1 MTVNCSYLF
10 VESNFRNAFEIKAKD
25 EDYESMDE
33 KLADLLEAKEGVD
46 DKAPNADLKN
56 KYLKKKKY
64 IRTPHGDLESK
75 SFTANC
81 I

>member
-1 MTVNCSYLF
+1 MTI
-10 VESNFRNAFEIKAKD
+10 NFRNAFEIKAKD

-46 DKAPNADLKN
+46 EKAPNADLKN

-64 IRTPHGDLESK
+64 VRTPHGDLESK
-75 SFTANC
+75 SSITNN

>member
-1 MTVNCSYLF
+1 
-10 VESNFRNAFEIKAKD
+10 
-25 EDYESMDE
+25 MDE

>member
-1 MTVNCSYLF
+1 
-10 VESNFRNAFEIKAKD
+10 
-25 EDYESMDE
+25 MDE

-46 DKAPNADLKN
+46 DKAPNADLTN

-75 SFTANC
+75 SFTVNC